1 MFGFVGDI
9 VSSVVGGAGDLIGG
23 AVDAF
28 SNLGDTV
35 GTAGKLLKPLISAGI
50 GAGKETLSS
59 SGGSGGS
66 SSRSSA
72 SPLDVLAGEYGS
84 KVLSGQGT
92 QREPLSFGT
101 RQGPR
106 PTDAIVSRL
115 YEDHRRSMNKF
126 YDKISAIAAEKGGSV
141 RSRKERMSS

>member
-28 SNLGDTV
+28 SSLGDTV
-35 GTAGKLLKPLISAGI
+35 GTAGKLLKPLI

-72 SPLDVLAGEYGS
+72 SPLDILAGEYGS
-84 KVLSGQGT
+84 KLLSGQGT
-92 QREPLSFGT
+92 QREPLSYGT
-101 RQGPR
+101 RQGSR

-115 YEDHRRSMNKF
+115 YEDHEKSMNKF
-126 YDKISAIAAEKGGSV
+126 YHKISAIAAEKGGSV
-141 RSRKERMSS
+141 RARKERMSS